1 MLKTETSLFIK
12 DMERSIKDS
21 RLFMLMS
28 IKMNLQRANSI
39 RDSDSRLKEI
49 STLFLNYPQTD
60 TLT

>member
-1 MLKTETSLFIK
+1 LYIK
-12 DMERSIKDS
+12 DTERSIKDS

-39 RDSDSRLKEI
+39 RDSDSMLKEI